1 MTFDLPPA
9 PHHFSPEHEAFRA
22 TVRSFA
28 EHEIAPFA
36 AEWDEAGTFP
46 RSLYAKAA
54 ALGLLG
60 MGYPEEYGGTP
71 ADTMFSI
78 IAAEELAR
86 AGSGGVQ
93 ASLGTLHIGLPPV
106 IALGSAELKAR
117 VVPPVLRGEKIAAL
131 AITEPGGGSDVA
143 ALRTRAVRVSDA
155 DGNHYVVNGE
165 KTFITSGLRADYLTV
180 AVRTDP
186 ESRGASGISLLL
198 VEGDSPGLERTE
210 LKKTGWWAS
219 DTAHLRFEN
228 CRVPAAHLLGGPD
241 HVEGQ
246 GFKAIM
252 QNFNHERLVMAASA
266 VGYAQ
271 ACTEEALAWAR
282 ERKTFGRALAEHQ
295 VIRHKLVDMV
305 QRVEVAREFVYAL
318 GWRLMHQS
326 GTNEALQAALV
337 ARTCMAKIQATQAM
351 AFCASEAVQILGGM
365 GYMRGTKSERLYRE
379 VKVMVIG
386 GGSEE
391 ILKDL
396 SARQIGL

>member
-1 MTFDLPPA
+1 MNQSGF
-9 PHHFSPEHEAFRA
+9 
-22 TVRSFA
+22 VRRFMA
-28 EHEIAPFA
+28 LVRKEIHQMMRDKSNLAV
-36 AEWDEAGTFP
+36 
-46 RSLYAKAA
+46 
-54 ALGLLG
+54 GLLLPIVLILLF
-60 MGYPEEYGGTP
+60 GYGLSMDVKHAP
-71 ADTMFSI
+71 
-78 IAAEELAR
+78 IAVVLEDGSPNARQALDGLRGSSFLAPVWTNSMVEAEALMR
-86 AGSGGVQ
+86 AGEVD
-93 ASLGTLHIGLPPV
+93 
-106 IALGSAELKAR
+106 
-117 VVPPVLRGEKIAAL
+117 
-131 AITEPGGGSDVA
+131 AI
-143 ALRTRAVRVSDA
+143 VRVPVDFSRRLAASDA
-155 DGNHYVVNGE
+155 RLQLVLNGE

-198 VEGDSPGLERTE
+198 VEGDSPGLQRTE

-228 CRVPAAHLLGGPD
+228 CRVPAGHLLGGPE

-318 GWRLMHQS
+318 GWRLMH
-326 GTNEALQAALV
+326 
-337 ARTCMAKIQATQAM
+337 K
-351 AFCASEAVQILGGM
+351 
-365 GYMRGTKSERLYRE
+365 
-379 VKVMVIG
+379 
-386 GGSEE
+386 
-391 ILKDL
+391 
-396 SARQIGL
+396 